1 MGILHDGVEDA
12 YTCET
17 IEKYFKST
25 ETVRVGA
32 EYKVTPK
39 FSLRAGYSIQTSTM
53 SEAVENDK
61 LSIATAGTTL
71 SYNFDKNI
79 QHVTC
84 GIGYRHN
91 NFYADLAY
99 VYRNRESHYY
109 AFSPDEYMSPNAPVE
124 DKNHSVALSLGFR
137 F

>member
-1 MGILHDGVEDA
+1 M
-12 YTCET
+12 
-17 IEKYFKST
+17 
-25 ETVRVGA
+25 GA

-109 AFSPDEYMSPNAPVE
+109 AFSPVYAFSPDEYKYIMSPNAPVE